1 MTDRSGFAEQIAP
14 NTVQRSNYAWYVVFV
29 LLLVGIVSQLDR
41 SILSLLVD
49 PIKTDLGLSD
59 TQAGVLQ
66 GTAFALFFV
75 AFSMP
80 CGMLV
85 DRVHRPKVLALGVA
99 VWSVMT
105 ALGGLATG
113 FWSLFAARAGVGMSE
128 AILAPA
134 AFSLIADYFPAS
146 SRGRAMSTYNM
157 ANYLGGG
164 ASLLVG
170 GLILG
175 ALGGTSVILPLVGS
189 MHDWQVTLLLVGL
202 PGLFASLLVLT
213 VREPTRSNP
222 QPARNTSKEKFID
235 HMRQAPRVYFAVH
248 AVSALTAFTGIGVV
262 SWLPSYFV
270 RQFALT
276 PAHVGAMLGPVS
288 ALAGV
293 LGCLSSGLCSDWL
306 VSRQRLGGRFLLPL
320 AWWPLALFGL
330 CGLVFASDPRIA
342 LVGVFVF
349 LFGSGFGLASVGPTI
364 QDITPGQFRGQ
375 AAALHFVLAG
385 LLAFGS
391 APALVGLISEKYFKG
406 QASLGQ
412 AMVVLMVPII
422 LTGFTVCAS
431 TLRAYHHRRIAFAS
445 APVSKS

>member
-1 MTDRSGFAEQIAP
+1 MTVGSGFAEQIEPRAFLR
-14 NTVQRSNYAWYVVFV
+14 NAYAWYVVFV

-41 SILSLLVD
+41 SVLSLLVD
-49 PIKTDLGLSD
+49 PIKADLGLSD
-59 TQAGVLQ
+59 TQAGALQ

-80 CGMLV
+80 SGMLV
-85 DRVHRPKVLALGVA
+85 DKIHRPKILALGVA
-99 VWSVMT
+99 VWSLMT

-175 ALGGTSVILPLVGS
+175 ALGKTNIMLPLVGS
-189 MHDWQVTLLLVGL
+189 VHDWQATLLFVGL

-213 VREPTRSNP
+213 VREPARSIP
-222 QPARNTSKEKFID
+222 QPERSASKEKFID
-235 HMRQAPRVYFAVH
+235 HMRQAPTVYFAVH

-276 PAHVGAMLGPVS
+276 PSHVGAMLGPVS

-306 VSRQRLGGRFLLPL
+306 VGRGRMGGRFLLPL

-330 CGLVFASDPRIA
+330 CVLVFASAPNIA

-391 APALVGLISEKYFKG
+391 APALVGLISEKIFKG

-412 AMVVLMVPII
+412 AMFVLMVPII
-422 LTGFTVCAS
+422 LTGFTLCAS
-431 TLRAYHHRRIAFAS
+431 TLRAYNHRRIAFGS
-445 APVSKS
+445 APGGK